1 MQRRLAITGLIGSA
15 LFTVT
20 RSQAAPP
27 DAAAQALRQNEDQ
40 WNKDYESKDIGKL
53 LAHYTDDAVLMAPGM
68 PASHGKE
75 AIGKVLKEMIQDPK
89 LSLKFHATRV
99 EVSKGGDLGF
109 TEGSYTMTMTSPAT
123 KKPMTDRGSYVTVYK
138 KQADGSWKAISDIA
152 TSEVPPAP
160 PSK

>member
-1 MQRRLAITGLIGSA
+1 MQRRLAITGLIASA

-20 RSQAAPP
+20 SSQAALP
-27 DAAAQALRQNEDQ
+27 DAAQSLRQHEDQ
-40 WNKDYESKDIGKL
+40 WNKDYETKDVGKL
-53 LAHYTDDAVLMAPGM
+53 LAHYTADATLMAPGM

-109 TEGSYTMTMTSPAT
+109 TEGSYTMTMTNPAT
-123 KKPMTDRGSYVTVYK
+123 
-138 KQADGSWKAISDIA
+138 
-152 TSEVPPAP
+152 
-160 PSK
+160 